1 MSPLSP
7 HKKTALQ
14 IKPEKAL
21 KSPPSS
27 LSDGSLP
34 DSESVRG
41 RPQDRDSTDDGKLDD
56 NSGEEVEDS
65 SAKLS
70 NGQHRKRKR
79 SRKGLDKKYHCPQG
93 GCGKSYSRAEHLYRH
108 QLNHTPKQIY
118 KCDFPDCTR
127 QFVRQDLCARHR
139 ERHTTRGAHLQR
151 KDSYMHNA
159 NVVQPQAYPPSNRE
173 ILNHP
178 FQPIHSQNNHTTLNN
193 AQFHQPT
200 LEIPAVPLRSAVTS
214 SGNLSAHVRSPSST
228 PLGDHFRSPQS
239 YQSPAGASA
248 YAPIVNR
255 SNSDG
260 QYYSEPTG
268 NVYNS
273 SSSIRN
279 APIASFDAGQRHASF
294 GSVNSDPFKP
304 TAPHPQAI
312 RGAGHSSPT
321 QYHTGPTSYAPSNGI
336 TAQRG
341 FTQHGANGAY
351 TSQQH
356 VPTVTLPPPLLNTM
370 QHTSQSSYHPYS
382 SNSVNF
388 DNSKAMHGNMNNV
401 VESPTADSSV
411 PVFGGDGY
419 APSPS
424 AITDD
429 FAAWLGLLSDTHFN
443 IVTPPM
449 GLQSGPMSTDTQ
461 SYIDSSAHN
470 SYLENNL
477 PVPPPQHP
485 MAVTSILDSSL
496 PETILSEEKRQE
508 LLELIDKRF
517 NETNHAPVHKQKEEL
532 FSGNSGDGT
541 HVLSLRMMQTY
552 IGSYWYHF
560 HPQMPILHKPTFSAD
575 KAQNLLLIAVIA
587 IGASCLDQ
595 MHGHEITQASAELSS
610 FLAWHLRGEI
620 FTDKDFR
627 PPAKLWIFQ
636 ALLLLEVYEKMYSTR
651 VLHERAHIH
660 HATTLTLMRR
670 GRTLRGRSALD
681 SPPSLTDEK
690 MPKSSSGSP
699 SASIADTPDT
709 WWNHWITNEA
719 TRRVAFAAFVIDST
733 HATMFGHSATM
744 VAHEMRLPLPC
755 DESLWSATSG
765 LEVGRIEANLHTEGI
780 KPIPFLEGLKRTL
793 NGEPVR
799 TNSFGRT
806 ALMAGLLSVS
816 WHMNQ
821 RDMQIRSLGVIGGK
835 DLWRGTLTK
844 AFDKWEKDFD
854 FSGAKTLR
862 GYSPPGYQSPPGKLD
877 EENIFE
883 SRTVLHHLAHMAMHV
898 DIVQCQIFAK
908 ANRLLGRTIT
918 PPDYNSAQRNI
929 RDIWAPKP
937 SARDATFYALKF
949 LSQVLTPDIHP
960 SSHGSHSLIGMGTH
974 GEYSA
979 RNDFLLNRPWVLYF
993 AALIVWSY
1001 GFALDGPLRPPPIL
1015 NTVMQQ
1021 KEDMRLFLRRA
1032 SEVKS
1037 PQDLAGLKNR
1047 NACMGMLM
1055 VLGDEFRQCRWEI
1068 SRFMHALG
1076 KLRSELRMSRSAP
1089 KPLLL
1094 RKRVAQEKPG
1104 SLESAPVSC
1113 TTTSYSLLMVPP
1125 KFEAPSTKE
1134 RQPALPPPTTI
1145 ASKGRRAAV
1154 STNNGSL
1161 SKDAVAAQTVTDS
1174 SGLLPGA
1181 AEAVGVG
1188 AILHFPKSFDQGT
1201 RLTSVWQRLIGLLSI
1216 AQRCTPI
1223 AMPIA

>member
-1 MSPLSP
+1 M
-7 HKKTALQ
+7 
-14 IKPEKAL
+14 
-21 KSPPSS
+21 
-27 LSDGSLP
+27 
-34 DSESVRG
+34 
-41 RPQDRDSTDDGKLDD
+41 
-56 NSGEEVEDS
+56 
-65 SAKLS
+65 
-70 NGQHRKRKR
+70 
-79 SRKGLDKKYHCPQG
+79 
-93 GCGKSYSRAEHLYRH
+93 
-108 QLNHTPKQIY
+108 
-118 KCDFPDCTR
+118 
-127 QFVRQDLCARHR
+127 
-139 ERHTTRGAHLQR
+139 
-151 KDSYMHNA
+151 
-159 NVVQPQAYPPSNRE
+159 
-173 ILNHP
+173 
-178 FQPIHSQNNHTTLNN
+178 
-193 AQFHQPT
+193 
-200 LEIPAVPLRSAVTS
+200 
-214 SGNLSAHVRSPSST
+214 
-228 PLGDHFRSPQS
+228 
-239 YQSPAGASA
+239 
-248 YAPIVNR
+248 VNR
-255 SNSDG
+255 ANSDG
-260 QYYSEPTG
+260 QYYSETIG
-268 NVYNS
+268 HAYDS
-273 SSSIRN
+273 SGTSRN
-279 APIASFDAGQRHASF
+279 TAMLNFDANQRHASF
-294 GSVNSDPFKP
+294 GSMNSSRFKP
-304 TAPHPQAI
+304 TTPNPRAI
-312 RGAGHSSPT
+312 RATGHSSPT
-321 QYHTGPTSYAPSNGI
+321 QYRMAPTSYAPSNGVI
-336 TAQRG
+336 AQQGLR
-341 FTQHGANGAY
+341 QRSANGAY
-351 TSQQH
+351 ISQQH
-356 VPTVTLPPPLLNTM
+356 VPAVNLPPPILSTV
-370 QHTSQSSYHPYS
+370 QHTSRSTYHPYP
-382 SNSVNF
+382 SNPVNF
-388 DNSKAMHGNMNNV
+388 DKSKAIFDSMNSV
-401 VESPTADSSV
+401 VDSPTADSSV

-424 AITDD
+424 AMADD
-429 FAAWLGLLSDTHFN
+429 FAAWLGLISDTPFDL
-443 IVTPPM
+443 VSPSM
-449 GLQSGPMSTDTQ
+449 GLQSGSMPTDTH
-461 SYIDSSAHN
+461 SYVDPSAHN
-470 SYLENNL
+470 SYMENTL
-477 PVPPPQHP
+477 SIPPQQHP

-532 FSGNSGDGT
+532 LSGDAKDDS

-595 MHGHEITQASAELSS
+595 MHGHEITQAGAELSS

-681 SPPSLTDEK
+681 SPPSLTNEK
-690 MPKSSSGSP
+690 PPKSSSGSP

-765 LEVGRIEANLHTEGI
+765 LEVGRIEANLHTDGI

-844 AFDKWEKDFD
+844 AFDKWENDFD
-854 FSGAKTLR
+854 SSGTKISK

-908 ANRLLGRTIT
+908 AHRLLGRTIT

-949 LSQVLTPDIHP
+949 LSQVLVPDLLP
-960 SSHGSHSLIGMGTH
+960 SGHGSQNIIGMSIH

-979 RNDFLLNRPWVLYF
+979 RDDFLLNRPWVLYF

-1001 GFALDGPLRPPPIL
+1001 GFALDGPLMPPPIL

-1021 KEDMRLFLRRA
+1021 KEDMQYFLRRA

-1037 PQDLAGLKNR
+1037 PHDLADLKNR

-1055 VLGDEFRQCRWEI
+1055 ILRDEFKQCRWEVC
-1068 SRFMHALG
+1068 S
-1076 KLRSELRMSRSAP
+1076 P
-1089 KPLLL
+1089 
-1094 RKRVAQEKPG
+1094 
-1104 SLESAPVSC
+1104 
-1113 TTTSYSLLMVPP
+1113 
-1125 KFEAPSTKE
+1125 
-1134 RQPALPPPTTI
+1134 
-1145 ASKGRRAAV
+1145 
-1154 STNNGSL
+1154 
-1161 SKDAVAAQTVTDS
+1161 DS
-1174 SGLLPGA
+1174 SLCV
-1181 AEAVGVG
+1181 E
-1188 AILHFPKSFDQGT
+1188 D
-1201 RLTSVWQRLIGLLSI
+1201 
-1216 AQRCTPI
+1216 
-1223 AMPIA
+1223 

>member
-1 MSPLSP
+1 MSPLSLAKRTT
-7 HKKTALQ
+7 HQVKT
-14 IKPEKAL
+14 EKAL

-27 LSDGSLP
+27 VSDVSIQ

-41 RPQDRDSTDDGKLDD
+41 RRQDRDSTDDGKAED
-56 NSGEEVEDS
+56 NSGDDVEDTGP
-65 SAKLS
+65 KPS

-151 KDSYMHNA
+151 KDAYLHGGD
-159 NVVQPQAYPPSNRE
+159 VVQAQTYPQQNHELLNQRFQSFHALGHSTPSN
-173 ILNHP
+173 NGHFHP
-178 FQPIHSQNNHTTLNN
+178 P
-193 AQFHQPT
+193 P
-200 LEIPAVPLRSAVTS
+200 LEMPAVPLRSVMPAPGNMVTH
-214 SGNLSAHVRSPSST
+214 ARSTSST
-228 PLGDHFRSPQS
+228 PLGDQFRSPQS
-239 YQSPAGASA
+239 YHSPASAST
-248 YAPIVNR
+248 YAPISTLNR

-260 QYYSEPTG
+260 QYYSESAG
-268 NVYNS
+268 NGYDS
-273 SSSIRN
+273 SNTLRN
-279 APIASFDAGQRHASF
+279 MATPNFDVNQRHASF
-294 GSVNSDPFKP
+294 GSSNPVSFKPAHSDPRMTRGTGP
-304 TAPHPQAI
+304 TS
-312 RGAGHSSPT
+312 SSPT
-321 QYHTGPTSYAPSNGI
+321 QHRMGPMQYAPSNGI
-336 TAQRG
+336 ADQQSLR
-341 FTQHGANGAY
+341 QHGANGGYIPHHQIPA
-351 TSQQH
+351 
-356 VPTVTLPPPLLNTM
+356 VTLPPP
-370 QHTSQSSYHPYS
+370 
-382 SNSVNF
+382 SNSTMHSTSHSNFPQYADSAVNF
-388 DNSKAMHGNMNNV
+388 DNSKSMHGTMGNV
-401 VESPTADSSV
+401 TESPTTMDASV
-411 PVFGGDGY
+411 PVFGGEGY

-429 FAAWLGLLSDTHFN
+429 FAAWLGLISDPHYS
-443 IVTPPM
+443 IVSPPL
-449 GLQSGPMSTDTQ
+449 GFHSGTAPNDGQSFM
-461 SYIDSSAHN
+461 
-470 SYLENNL
+470 EL
-477 PVPPPQHP
+477 PVSNSSTEIGLPMLPPQHP
-485 MAVTSILDSSL
+485 MAVTSILDSSF

-508 LLELIDKRF
+508 LLDLIQKRF
-517 NETNHAPVHKQKEEL
+517 NETNHAPVHKQKEDL
-532 FSGNSGDGT
+532 LSGDSQDDR
-541 HVLSLRMMQTY
+541 HVLSLRMMQNY

-560 HPQMPILHKPTFSAD
+560 HPQMPILHKPTFSAN
-575 KAQNLLLIAVIA
+575 KAQNLLLIAVIT
-587 IGASCLDQ
+587 IGASCLDKI
-595 MHGHEITQASAELSS
+595 HGRDITEAGAELST

-627 PPAKLWIFQ
+627 PPAKLWVFQ

-681 SPPSLTDEK
+681 SPPSLNEEK
-690 MPKSSSGSP
+690 LSKSSSGSP
-699 SASIADTPDT
+699 GAIADTPDS

-755 DESLWSATSG
+755 NESLWSATSG
-765 LEVGRIEANLHTEGI
+765 LEVARIEANLLSDGI

-821 RDMQIRSLGVIGGK
+821 RDVQIRSLGVIGGK

-844 AFDKWEKDFD
+844 AFDKWENDFD
-854 FSGAKTLR
+854 SSGTKASK
-862 GYSPPGYQSPPGKLD
+862 GYSPTAYHPGKLD

-918 PPDYNSAQRNI
+918 PPDYNSAQRHI
-929 RDIWAPKP
+929 RAIWAPKP

-949 LSQVLTPDIHP
+949 LSQVLAPDLLPPGQAAQTI
-960 SSHGSHSLIGMGTH
+960 IGMDGS

-979 RNDFLLNRPWVLYF
+979 RDDFLLNRPWVLYF
-993 AALIVWSY
+993 AALVVWSY

-1015 NTVMQQ
+1015 DTVDRQ
-1021 KEDMRLFLRRA
+1021 KQDMRHFLRRA

-1037 PQDLAGLKNR
+1037 PQDLETLQDR
-1047 NACMGMLM
+1047 NACMGLLM
-1055 VLGDEFRQCRWEI
+1055 VLRDEFKECQWELMDEA
-1068 SRFMHALG
+1068 S
-1076 KLRSELRMSRSAP
+1076 
-1089 KPLLL
+1089 
-1094 RKRVAQEKPG
+1094 
-1104 SLESAPVSC
+1104 
-1113 TTTSYSLLMVPP
+1113 SLL
-1125 KFEAPSTKE
+1125 
-1134 RQPALPPPTTI
+1134 
-1145 ASKGRRAAV
+1145 
-1154 STNNGSL
+1154 NNCVEML
-1161 SKDAVAAQTVTDS
+1161 
-1174 SGLLPGA
+1174 
-1181 AEAVGVG
+1181 
-1188 AILHFPKSFDQGT
+1188 QG
-1201 RLTSVWQRLIGLLSI
+1201 
-1216 AQRCTPI
+1216 
-1223 AMPIA
+1223 